1 MDSFCNVF
9 LKKRFLKCISKYT
22 DTCYLFTD
30 NIPVIK
36 TVINKIKK
44 NKKINGN
51 HFQGISDSD
60 IGKLYSYIIQNQEI
74 ERDLETQKNVIKETL
89 YLDKY
94 SNDKLVFVNVGIN
107 EDETIEMV
115 LSKIIYNCYKNNDI
129 TQANMLAWYED
140 NESNIIPLSFEY
152 EDKNITYND
161 IIDDKSIDT
170 SFVDSNG
177 DKIPKQIINKNLTL
191 YENCINPKDVIYFI
205 TDIEYL
211 EKTKKYE
218 EMIKYNQQ
226 QILQNKSYKLYLNG
240 LFFKYWPEGSISE
253 ILFYKTE
260 QSLNARKIVNE
271 KQKNIYE
278 VYRRGTYIIES
289 EFLSKGVNEKIECGN
304 YSLTM
309 LRFKKTVKK
318 ENTVHLSK
326 LFTDFILKNEIPFM
340 KLLLNSHEDV
350 FYKVFEKSLLYE
362 GSDKSDKRHIT
373 KDKCN
378 EWSDSYIVLNEF
390 GYNYLHPGN
399 VIMLKVYNVVKD
411 IYGTLII
418 HMNGDIE
425 CIIEHNER
433 ELYEEDLKY
442 IIHDCN
448 VILSRINM
456 KQYYSFETLN
466 LFDNDIFTNIYSD
479 TKVDFLNS
487 GILFKKEDFQD
498 KNKRTFP
505 NWNVFLGTFLQ
516 NFPMYFRVKTVQ
528 ETENDSQ
535 IIGRYN
541 RVDNYANITTIQ
553 SAIAAYKVIF
563 EDPEIIIQKLAK
575 DYNKDPDFIRKEYES
590 WEELMSM
597 KEGIQ
602 RTSTYIDEAGSE
614 IKIFINQKEDL
625 IIELKNMK
633 SFDEQRR
640 IFVFIKTMMKL
651 YLSYINDKKGTIQRR
666 LFETVDEYMVEL
678 FDDDEEVQVETVT
691 VEEKLQEEDIDD
703 LDDLLDDVDM
713 DAEKDALDELLDTDD
728 EEDDDDV
735 DFDQLG
741 GGNDDSNEGYFETKS
756 YYLKRLKEYDPE
768 LFKFKS
774 KKKQASGVSYG
785 YPKLCGAVDHR
796 NPIAVTGEELER
808 IDNSYEEGSGKESYS
823 EAINVPRRPDNIKY
837 ICPKYWD
844 ISTSLSLRPDYI
856 KGKSAKW
863 KKDNIVPAKLPKG
876 SNGRTTRSILERSA
890 IYWTDANEVKYY
902 LPDIKEESKQLHPM
916 GYGLP
921 CCFNSSKLLKGDPK
935 KREQKQQRKEAV
947 AGEGYISNKDPV
959 NEGKYAHLHPFLMK
973 YFDQTEQIFNKK
985 RGFPG
990 GFLRKGVRQ
999 NDNDYVFNTSPF
1011 LQSYFKIVYKEQIPE
1026 EGFVK
1031 AIRNLLLLNLDKYQK
1046 CPIIHQK
1053 FRKDP
1058 KKITSE
1064 DHIFIMGVLDKPET
1078 RNAFSE
1084 KTINRLK
1091 NEIRENKFKSN
1102 ETCYLFQ
1109 LLLSLHNYLQFL
1121 NSDENRDDTYILPLL
1136 TIINDIN
1143 IVIFENVNGEIKIK
1157 LTEYTQS
1164 KKIGFMYKRG
1174 NFYEPILYRKRD
1186 FSEDYLL
1193 TEDLDESPHYKIIF
1207 NSILEKIMKS
1217 KRVSMIE
1224 TFEKIIESTGDKVT
1238 KLMIDNSSNVTHLI
1252 SLNNKIVPIIPE
1264 PIPLYKKYQYL
1275 YSYVDIQD
1283 IKVGMD
1289 VKFGPKY
1296 KFQGRITKS
1305 PFGKRG
1311 REQIGVKSKDGKLFP
1326 KILCSSTCILDDRVC
1341 MQLLP
1346 TYDKVKT
1353 YINLFK
1359 EYFSIKSC
1367 IKNNDDEVTTLV
1379 MSNDTF
1385 IPILN
1390 EKLSLKIPSINGP
1403 SFLEVDNVLY
1413 SLENINDDRMIFINM
1428 KNYEDYI
1435 IKLGIHHILTTIR
1448 ETTKLVKGFVKDKSM
1463 YNRNDKIHFLYYVE
1477 DEKEYIEKIDKQDYI
1492 YSQFETN
1499 YTMDGTIRAI
1509 KSKDDLTEI
1518 IIEIELYDELSFI
1531 INDPIMI
1538 DTHKKIRLYKVLEP
1552 AIDSLFHL
1560 LKEKDYQKHELDNF
1574 ITLCNERNELCNYP
1588 CGKTDKGC
1596 KLYVREKDSNGNLL
1610 VERIK
1615 WTFIEKLLI
1624 FGIENKEKIIEEK
1637 VSVHELMNSTNF
1649 HEIFYTFSEFKNDI
1663 LNQIFTKKSKYITNI
1678 GINQNIKKRNIVMKK
1693 LDTIPYSIQ
1702 KIFGKG
1708 SSVVFNLTNV
1718 NNDFMTL
1725 EKAFFEAGIQMD
1737 AKAIKN
1743 ILIDFLEGNVDK
1755 SILNKYSKEYASI
1768 EELVKDIKNDYY
1780 RIHTHD
1786 LEIILQNL
1794 LETGI
1799 NLGIILM
1806 SSKYSKQKKHSVYF
1820 YDTNLDIMDI
1830 ESVPIIPL
1838 YHAYYKDEFIL
1849 ANILINYGEELNYYS
1864 TISDL
1869 YSINNIHKKWIKI

>member
-9 LKKRFLKCISKYT
+9 LKKRFVKCISKYT

-36 TVINKIKK
+36 TTINKIKK
-44 NKKINGN
+44 NKKTNVD
-51 HFQGISDSD
+51 FFRD
-60 IGKLYSYIIQNQEI
+60 IEDDEIQELYSYIIQNQEI
-74 ERDLETQKNVIKETL
+74 ERDLKTQKNVIKEIL

-94 SNDKLVFVNVGIN
+94 SDDKLIFVNVGIN
-107 EDETIEMV
+107 EDETIEML
-115 LSKIIYNCYKNNDI
+115 LSKIIYNCYKNTDI
-129 TQANMLAWYED
+129 TQSNILAWYED
-140 NESNIIPLSFEY
+140 DNSKILPLTYEY
-152 EDKNITYND
+152 EDKNISYND
-161 IIDDKSIDT
+161 ILDNESIDT

-177 DKIPKQIINKNLTL
+177 NKIPKQIVNKNLTL
-191 YENCINPKDVIYFI
+191 YEKCRNPKDVIYFI
-205 TDIEYL
+205 SDIEYL

-218 EMIKYNQQ
+218 GLIKYNQE
-226 QILQNKSYKLYLNG
+226 QIIQNKSHKMFLNG
-240 LFFKYWPEGSISE
+240 LFFKYWPEGSISD
-253 ILFYKTE
+253 ILFYKSE
-260 QSLNARKIVNE
+260 QSVNSRKLTNE
-271 KQKNIYE
+271 KQKTIYE
-278 VYRRGTYIIES
+278 FYRRGTYIIES
-289 EFLSKGVNEKIECGN
+289 EFLSKGVNEKIECGD
-304 YSLTM
+304 YSLSM
-309 LRFKKTVKK
+309 LRFKKTVTS

-362 GSDKSDKRHIT
+362 GTDKSEKRHIT
-373 KDKCN
+373 KGICK
-378 EWSDSYIVLNEF
+378 EWSDSYIILNEY

-399 VIMLKVYNVVKD
+399 VLMLKIYNVKKD
-411 IYGTLII
+411 LYGTLVI

-425 CIIEHNER
+425 CIIEHNGK
-433 ELYEEDLKY
+433 ELYEEDLQY
-442 IIHDCN
+442 IIQDCN

-466 LFDNDIFTNIYSD
+466 LFDNDIFTNIHSE
-479 TKVDFLNS
+479 TEVDFLNS

-498 KNKRTFP
+498 KNKKTFP
-505 NWNVFLGTFLQ
+505 NWNVFLGNFLQ
-516 NFPMYFRVKTVQ
+516 NFPMYFRVKTVK
-528 ETENDSQ
+528 ETENESQ

-541 RVDNYANITTIQ
+541 RVDNYANITTVQ

-563 EDPEIIIQKLAK
+563 EEPEIIIQKLAK

-602 RTSTYIDEAGSE
+602 NSSTYINEGGSE
-614 IKIFINQKEDL
+614 IKIWINQKEDL

-666 LFETVDEYMVEL
+666 LFEKVDEYMNEL
-678 FDDDEEVQVETVT
+678 FEDEEDYQNEDVT
-691 VEEKLQEEDIDD
+691 VEEKLQEEDFDE
-703 LDDLLDDVDM
+703 LEDLLDDVDM
-713 DAEKDALDELLDTDD
+713 EAEKDALDDLLDS
-728 EEDDDDV
+728 DDDDDEI

-756 YYLKRLKEYDPE
+756 YYLKRLKEYDSE

-774 KKKQASGVSYG
+774 KKTQASGVSYG
-785 YPKLCGAVDHR
+785 YPKLCGAVDDRH
-796 NPIAVTGEELER
+796 PIAVTEEELER
-808 IDNSYEEGSGKESYS
+808 INNSYEEGSGRESYS

-844 ISTSLSLRPDYI
+844 ISTSLSLRPEYI
-856 KGKSAKW
+856 QNKSEKW
-863 KKDNIVPAKLPKG
+863 RKDNIVPAKLPKG
-876 SNGRTTRSILERSA
+876 SNGRTRKSILERNA
-890 IYWTDANEVKYY
+890 IYWTDANDVKYY

-935 KREQKQQRKEAV
+935 KREKKQKEAV

-959 NEGKYAHLHPFLMK
+959 NEGKYAHLHPFLMN
-973 YFDQTEQIFNKK
+973 YLDQNEKMFNKK
-985 RGFPG
+985 RGFKG
-990 GFLRKGVRQ
+990 GFLRKGVIQ
-999 NDNDYVFNTSPF
+999 NDNDYVFTTSPF
-1011 LQSYFKIVYKEQIPE
+1011 LQSYFKIVYKDSIPE

-1031 AIRNLLLLNLDKYQK
+1031 AIRNLLLSNLDKYQK

-1078 RNAFSE
+1078 RNTFSE

-1091 NEIRENKFKSN
+1091 NEIRKNDFKSN

-1109 LLLSLHNYLQFL
+1109 LLLSLHNFLQFL
-1121 NSDENRDDTYILPLL
+1121 SSDENRDDTYILPLL
-1136 TIINDIN
+1136 TLINDVN
-1143 IVIFENVNGEIKIK
+1143 IVIFENVNDEIKIK
-1157 LTEYTQS
+1157 VTEYTQS

-1174 NFYEPILYRKRD
+1174 NFYEPILYRKGD
-1186 FSEDYLL
+1186 FSEEYLL
-1193 TEDLDESPHYKIIF
+1193 SEELDESIHYKTIF
-1207 NSILEKIMKS
+1207 NTMVEKIMKS
-1217 KRVSMIE
+1217 KRLTMIE
-1224 TFEKIIESTGDKVT
+1224 TFEKIIEDTGDKVV
-1238 KLMIDNSSNVTHLI
+1238 KLMIDNCSNVTHLI

-1264 PIPLYKKYQYL
+1264 PIPLYKKYQYI
-1275 YSYVDIQD
+1275 YSYIDIQD
-1283 IKVGMD
+1283 IKVGMK
-1289 VKFGPKY
+1289 VNFGPKY
-1296 KFQGRITKS
+1296 KFSGKITKT

-1311 REQIGVKSKDGKLFP
+1311 REQISIKSNEGKDYP
-1326 KILCSSTCILDDRVC
+1326 KILCLTTCILDDRVC

-1346 TYDKVKT
+1346 TYTKIKT

-1359 EYFSIKSC
+1359 DYFTIKSC
-1367 IKNNDDEVTTLV
+1367 IKNKDDEVTTLV

-1390 EKLSLKIPSINGP
+1390 EKLSLNIPSITAP
-1403 SFLEVDNVLY
+1403 SILEIDNILY
-1413 SLENINDDRMIFINM
+1413 TLENINDDRMIFINM

-1435 IKLGIHHILTTIR
+1435 IKLGIHHILTKIR
-1448 ETTKLVKGFVKDKSM
+1448 ETTKLVKGFIKDKTL
-1463 YNRNDKIHFLYYVE
+1463 YNRNNKIHFVYYVE
-1477 DEKEYIEKIDKQDYI
+1477 GEKEYIEKIDKQDYI
-1492 YSQFETN
+1492 YSQFEQN
-1499 YTMDGTIRAI
+1499 YTMDGTVKTI
-1509 KSKDDLTEI
+1509 KTKDGVSEI
-1518 IIEIELYDELSFI
+1518 MIEIELHDELSFI

-1552 AIDSLFHL
+1552 IIDDLFHTL
-1560 LKEKDYQKHELDNF
+1560 NEKDYQKHELDQF
-1574 ITLCNERNELCNYP
+1574 ITLCNEKNELCNYP
-1588 CGKTDKGC
+1588 CEKTDKGC

-1637 VSVHELMNSTNF
+1637 VSIHELMNSTKF
-1649 HEIFYTFSEFKNDI
+1649 HETFYTFSEYKNDI
-1663 LNQIFTKKSKYITNI
+1663 LDDIFTKKSKYITNI
-1678 GINQNIKKRNIVMKK
+1678 GIDANIKKRNIIIKK
-1693 LDTIPYSIQ
+1693 LDSIPYSLQ
-1702 KIFGKG
+1702 KVFGKG
-1708 SSVVFNLTNV
+1708 SSVVFNLTTI
-1718 NNDFMTL
+1718 NNDFLTL
-1725 EKAFFEAGIQMD
+1725 EKAFFEAGIQID
-1737 AKAIKN
+1737 EKAIKD
-1743 ILIDFLEGNVDK
+1743 ILIEFLEGNVDK
-1755 SILNKYSKEYASI
+1755 SILNKYPKDYSDI
-1768 EELVKDIKNDYY
+1768 DELVKDIKTDYY
-1780 RIHTHD
+1780 RIHTYD

-1794 LETGI
+1794 LEKDI

-1830 ESVPIIPL
+1830 ETVPIISL
-1838 YHAYYKDEFIL
+1838 YHAYYKEEYIL
-1849 ANILINYGEELNYYS
+1849 SNILINYGEELNYYS

-1869 YSINNIHKKWIKI
+1869 YSINEIHKKWIKI